1 MQDGP
6 AITHNDLPSAEGL
19 RLSLDG
25 DATSTLRGIVSSM
38 GHQIQIDPYD
48 LDSFAADGDM
58 SDNILFT
65 RLRRFLL
72 ELLLLCPLRVL
83 VAYTRTVWQWPCPPS
98 SEYNTRLALGQDLSA
113 DGRDPFRR
121 LRHFLRN
128 FGLAEDWGAE

>member
-19 RLSLDG
+19 RLILEG
-25 DATSTLRGIVSSM
+25 EATSSLREIVSSM
-38 GHQIQIDPYD
+38 GHQIQIDPDD

-58 SDNILFT
+58 SDNIIFT

-83 VAYTRTVWQWPCPPS
+83 VSYTRTVW
-98 SEYNTRLALGQDLSA
+98 
-113 DGRDPFRR
+113 
-121 LRHFLRN
+121 
-128 FGLAEDWGAE
+128 